1 MGALDPVVGFF
12 RSVSKQILGRALGT
26 TYPSTAARAQ
36 SRLPEKDARRHAL
49 DALALFLSSV
59 DFAQPG
65 QPGTFRVP
73 AERVYVEWPTAGTEV
88 KLPAFGTSGFGQATQ
103 DPPWLGAPIVLEDTF
118 NAYGRGTALAWVG
131 VHAEALVLEAWCRT
145 VPERDSVHAGLKLVF
160 RASEGRGSVLLPLPC
175 YFDRVAMFTLR
186 GTTMIDEPEAVATG
200 RRRLLCA
207 LDLWVPEVALI
218 DAGTLRPI
226 VRSALVPPDQA
237 LP

>member
-26 TYPSTAARAQ
+26 TYPHPARAP

-49 DALALFLSSV
+49 DALALLLASV
-59 DFAQPG
+59 DFAEPG
-65 QPGTFRVP
+65 RPGTFRVP
-73 AERVYVEWPTAGTEV
+73 TVYVEWPPAGVEP

-118 NAYGRGTALAWVG
+118 GRYGQGTALAWLG
-131 VHAEALVLEAWCRT
+131 VHAEAFVLEAWCKT
-145 VPERDSVHAGLKLVF
+145 VPQRDSVHAGLKLVF

-175 YFDRVAMFTLR
+175 YYDRAAMFTLR
-186 GTTMIDEPEAVATG
+186 GTTVVDEPEAVATN
-200 RRRLLCA
+200 RRRVLFA
-207 LDLWVPEVALI
+207 LDLWVPEVALV

-226 VRSALVPPDQA
+226 VRSATVAPDQA